1 MERKLLRI
9 YLQDH
14 LAGSTGG
21 LELARRARGAN
32 EGTPYGEP
40 LAKLADDIAA
50 DRRSLE
56 SIMDDL
62 GFGADRPKNI
72 AFWVAEKAGRLK
84 LNGQLTGYSPLSRM
98 IEIEGLITGVNAK
111 LSLWR
116 TLRDVAESV
125 PELDADRLARLIERA
140 EQQIGTLHELRSD
153 AGREAFAGST
163 GATPTPPGATP
174 TPPP

>member
-21 LELARRARGAN
+21 LELARRVRGAN

-62 GFGADRPKNI
+62 GFGADRAKNI
-72 AFWVAEKAGRLK
+72 AFWAAEKAGRLK

-98 IEIEGLITGVNAK
+98 VEIEGLITGVNAK

-116 TLRDVAESV
+116 TLRDVAGSV

-140 EQQIGTLHELRSD
+140 EQQIGTLHELRSR
-153 AGREAFAGST
+153 AGREAFADSA
-163 GATPTPPGATP
+163 GA
-174 TPPP
+174 

>member
-1 MERKLLRI
+1 MDRKLLRI

-14 LAGSTGG
+14 LAGATGG

-40 LAKLADDIAA
+40 LAKLADDIEA

-62 GFGADRPKNI
+62 GFGADRAKNI
-72 AFWVAEKAGRLK
+72 AFWAAEKAGRLK

-98 IEIEGLITGVNAK
+98 IEIEGLITGVNGK
-111 LSLWR
+111 LSLWG
-116 TLRDVAESV
+116 TLLDVADSV
-125 PELDADRLARLIERA
+125 PELDTDRLARLRERA
-140 EQQIGTLHELRSD
+140 EQQVGTLHELRTR
-153 AGREAFAGST
+153 AGREAFADS
-163 GATPTPPGATP
+163 ADA
-174 TPPP
+174 

>member
-40 LAKLADDIAA
+40 LAELADEIEE

-56 SIMDDL
+56 SIMADL
-62 GFGADRPKNI
+62 GFGADRAKNL
-72 AFWVAEKAGRLK
+72 AFWAGEKAGRLK
-84 LNGQLTGYSPLSRM
+84 LNGRLTGYSPLSRM
-98 IEIEGLITGVNAK
+98 VEIEGLISGINAK

-116 TLRDVAESV
+116 TLREVAGSV
-125 PELDADRLARLIERA
+125 PELDTDQLARLIERA
-140 EQQIGTLHELRSD
+140 ERQIRTVHELRAR
-153 AGREAFAGST
+153 AGREAFAG
-163 GATPTPPGATP
+163 TPGE
-174 TPPP
+174 

>member
-21 LELARRARGAN
+21 LELARRVRGAN
-32 EGTPYGEP
+32 EGTTYGDA
-40 LAKLADDIAA
+40 LAKLTDDIEA

-62 GFGADRPKNI
+62 GFGADRAKNI
-72 AFWVAEKAGRLK
+72 AFWAAEKAGRFK
-84 LNGQLTGYSPLSRM
+84 LNGQFTGYSPLSRM
-98 IEIEGLITGVNAK
+98 IEIEGLITGVNGK

-116 TLRDVAESV
+116 TLLDVADSV
-125 PELDADRLARLIERA
+125 PELDRDRLARLRERA
-140 EQQIGTLHELRSD
+140 ENQIGTLHELRAR
-153 AGREAFAGST
+153 AGREAFADTAGE
-163 GATPTPPGATP
+163 
-174 TPPP
+174 

>member
-21 LELARRARGAN
+21 LELARRVRGAN

-40 LAKLADDIAA
+40 LATLADDIEA
-50 DRRSLE
+50 DRGSLE
-56 SIMDDL
+56 SIMHDL
-62 GFGADRPKNI
+62 GFGADRAKNM
-72 AFWVAEKAGRLK
+72 AFWAAEKVGRLK
-84 LNGQLTGYSPLSRM
+84 LNGQLTGYSPLSRVV
-98 IEIEGLITGVNAK
+98 EIEGLITGVNAK

-125 PELDADRLARLIERA
+125 PELDADRIARLVERA
-140 EQQIGTLHELRSD
+140 EQQMGTLHELRAR
-153 AGREAFAGST
+153 AGREAFADSAGD
-163 GATPTPPGATP
+163 
-174 TPPP
+174 

>member
-21 LELARRARGAN
+21 LQLARRARSAN

-40 LAKLADDIAA
+40 LAKLADDIEA

-56 SIMDDL
+56 SVMDDL
-62 GFGADRPKNI
+62 GFGADRAKNLV
-72 AFWVAEKAGRLK
+72 FWAGEKAGRLK

-98 IEIEGLITGVNAK
+98 VEIEGLITGVNAK

-116 TLRDVAESV
+116 TLRDVAGSV

-140 EQQIGTLHELRSD
+140 EQQLEALHELRSR
-153 AGREAFAGST
+153 AGSEAFADPAGE
-163 GATPTPPGATP
+163 
-174 TPPP
+174 

>member
-21 LELARRARGAN
+21 VELARRARGAN

-40 LAKLADDIAA
+40 LAKLADDIEA

-62 GFGADRPKNI
+62 GFGADRAKNI
-72 AFWVAEKAGRLK
+72 AFWAAEKAGRLK

-98 IEIEGLITGVNAK
+98 VEIEGLITGVNGK

-116 TLRDVAESV
+116 TLRDIADSA
-125 PELDADRLARLIERA
+125 PELDADRLARLLERA
-140 EQQIGTLHELRSD
+140 EQQIETLHELRSR
-153 AGREAFAGST
+153 AGREAFADS
-163 GATPTPPGATP
+163 PGA
-174 TPPP
+174 

>member
-32 EGTPYGEP
+32 KDTAYGPP
-40 LAKLADDIAA
+40 LAELADEIEA

-56 SIMDDL
+56 SIMDEL
-62 GFGADRPKNI
+62 GFGADRAKNV
-72 AFWVAEKAGRLK
+72 AFWAAEKAGRLK
-84 LNGQLTGYSPLSRM
+84 LNGQFKGYSPLSRM

-116 TLRDVAESV
+116 TLLDVADSV
-125 PELDADRLARLIERA
+125 PELDADRLARLRDRA
-140 EQQIGTLHELRSD
+140 EQQIGTLHELRAR
-153 AGREAFAGST
+153 AGREAFADSA
-163 GATPTPPGATP
+163 GA
-174 TPPP
+174 

>member
-1 MERKLLRI
+1 MDRKLLRI

-32 EGTPYGEP
+32 EGSTYGDP
-40 LAKLADDIAA
+40 LAKLADEIEA

-56 SIMDDL
+56 SLMNDL
-62 GFGADRPKNI
+62 GFGADRAKNLV
-72 AFWVAEKAGRLK
+72 FWAGEKAGRLK

-98 IEIEGLITGVNAK
+98 VEIEGLIAGVNGK

-116 TLRDVAESV
+116 TLRDVADSV
-125 PELDADRLARLIERA
+125 AELDPDRLDRLAGRA
-140 EQQIGTLHELRSD
+140 EEQLETLHELRSR
-153 AGREAFAGST
+153 AGREAFAESR
-163 GATPTPPGATP
+163 
-174 TPPP
+174 